1 MKRNIISILIA
12 FILAAGL
19 LPAVAHAQ
27 DTREPET
34 ELHEQILKAHK
45 EYVQEKYGYTI
56 STEELPESVVL
67 EDLQGQQD
75 IDVPKNGHQ
84 EIMPEDPREN
94 PEMYKEIIELAA
106 LIELEAGNQSTVGRA
121 IVADVV
127 LNRVADPRFPDSI
140 HDVIYQK
147 NQFSVIRLMP
157 QAIENVK
164 QENVEIVLDE
174 LCDQITYAALFFD
187 CNGYVSG
194 TDPLWKYGDHYFSK

>member
-1 MKRNIISILIA
+1 MKRNIVSILIA

-27 DTREPET
+27 DNREPDT

-45 EYVQEKYGYTI
+45 DYVAEKYGATI
-56 STEELPESVVL
+56 HVEEDLPESVVL
-67 EDLQGQQD
+67 EDPQEL
-75 IDVPKNGHQ
+75 DVPKNGHQ

-94 PEMYKEIIELAA
+94 PEMYEEIIELAA

-147 NQFSVIRLMP
+147 GQFSVVKQMP

-174 LCDQITYAALFFD
+174 LCDQVTYSALYFD
-187 CNGYVSG
+187 CYGYVKG